1 MPDTEL
7 WKEIA
12 DLRAH
17 QKDLVREVKELREE
31 HKDFRRLVV
40 AVEKIALR
48 TESIE
53 KKVDGMGERLLEV
66 EKEPADNFK
75 HYKRLIVG
83 CIITGILTA
92 LLTAGITL
100 ILK

>member
-7 WKEIA
+7 WEEVASLK
-12 DLRAH
+12 AH

-31 HKDFRRLVV
+31 HKDFRRLVI

-53 KKVDGMGERLLEV
+53 KKVDGMGERLLVV
-66 EKEPADNFK
+66 EREPADNYK
-75 HYKRLIVG
+75 HYKRLIIG
-83 CIITGILTA
+83 CITTGILTA
-92 LLTAGITL
+92 LLTAGLAL